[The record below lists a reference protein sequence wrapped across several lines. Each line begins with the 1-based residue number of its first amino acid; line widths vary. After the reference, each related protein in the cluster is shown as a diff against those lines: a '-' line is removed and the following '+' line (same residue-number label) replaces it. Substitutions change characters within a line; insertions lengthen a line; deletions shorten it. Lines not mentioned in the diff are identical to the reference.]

1 MELLLIDGGVSVD
14 DRGSVR
20 FANGFQFQN
29 VKRFYQVQNHRAG
42 FIRAWHGHKKE
53 EKYVWVASGSA
64 IVGLVPLDA
73 NPGDLCQLKKIVLSE
88 QSPKVLRIPAG
99 HYNGFMS
106 LTANTRIL
114 FFSTST
120 LEESSKDDI
129 RLPYDA
135 WNIWNEDYR

>member
-1 MELLLIDGGVSVD
+1 MDVFVIDGGVSVD
-14 DRGSVR
+14 DRGSIR
-20 FANGFQFQN
+20 FANEFQFQN
-29 VKRFYQVQNHRAG
+29 IKRFYQVQNHRAG

-64 IVGLVPLDA
+64 VVALVPLDA
-73 NPGDLCQLKKIVLSE
+73 NQGDLCQVRTIVLSE
-88 QSPKVLRIPAG
+88 QAPKVLRIPAG

-106 LTANTRIL
+106 LTTDTRIL

-120 LEESSKDDI
+120 LEESSQDDI

-135 WNIWNEDYR
+135 WNIWNENFR

>member
-1 MELLLIDGGVSVD
+1 MENLLFDGDIFVD

-29 VKRFYQVQNHRAG
+29 VKRFYQVQNHRTS

-64 IVGLVPLDA
+64 LIAFVPLDA
-73 NPGDLCQLKKIVLSE
+73 EQGDLSQVRKFVLSE
-88 QSPKVLRIPAG
+88 QVPKILRIPAG
-99 HYNGFMS
+99 NYNGFMS
-106 LTANTRIL
+106 LTADTRIL
-114 FFSTST
+114 FFSTSI
-120 LEESSKDDI
+120 LEESSQDDI

-135 WNIWNEDYR
+135 WNIWNENYR